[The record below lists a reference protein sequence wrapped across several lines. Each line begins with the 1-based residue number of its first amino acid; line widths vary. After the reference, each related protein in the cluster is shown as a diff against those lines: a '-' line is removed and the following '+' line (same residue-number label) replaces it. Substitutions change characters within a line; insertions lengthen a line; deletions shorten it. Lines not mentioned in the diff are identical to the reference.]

1 MSATNIKPRKR
12 FSTAAMPPSARSALE
27 ELRPLQP
34 DEAMKEKSQPKYGRI
49 LLKLSGEAIGGPSGV
64 GISPEAI
71 QDMAQQIREVR
82 DLGVQVVVVV
92 GGGNIFRG
100 LPGSERGI
108 ERATGDY
115 MGMLA
120 TVINALAL
128 QDALEK
134 LGVATR
140 VQSAITM
147 AQVAE
152 AFIRRRAVRHL
163 EKGRVVIF
171 GGGTGN
177 PFFSTDTAAALRAN
191 EIGAEVILKATK
203 VDGIYDSDPKKN
215 TKAKRYDQ
223 ISYSEALQKQLKVM
237 DSTAFS
243 LCMDNKMPII
253 VFDFFRAHN
262 LKRVVMGEKVGTLV
276 TT

>member
-1 MSATNIKPRKR
+1 MKQAKR
-12 FSTAAMPPSARSALE
+12 
-27 ELRPLQP
+27 
-34 DEAMKEKSQPKYGRI
+34 PKYSRI
-49 LLKLSGEAIGGPSGV
+49 LLKLSGEALGGPTGLN
-64 GISPEAI
+64 ISPEAV
-71 QDMAQQIREVR
+71 QNMAAQIREVR
-82 DLGVQVVVVV
+82 DMGVQVVLVV

-100 LPGSERGI
+100 LSGSKRGI

-134 LGVATR
+134 IGVATR
-140 VQSAITM
+140 VQTAISM

-152 AFIRRRAVRHL
+152 PFIRRRAVRHL

-177 PFFSTDTAAALRAN
+177 PYFSTDTAAALRAN
-191 EIGAEVILKATK
+191 EIGAEVVLKATK
-203 VDGIYDSDPKKN
+203 VDGIYDSDPKEN
-215 TKAKRYDQ
+215 PKAKRYSQ
-223 ISYSEALQKQLKVM
+223 IRYAEALQKQLKVM

-253 VFDFFRAHN
+253 VFDLFRPHN
-262 LKRVVMGEKVGTLV
+262 LKRVIMGERVGTLV
-276 TT
+276 TL

>member
-1 MSATNIKPRKR
+1 MKTNQR
-12 FSTAAMPPSARSALE
+12 
-27 ELRPLQP
+27 
-34 DEAMKEKSQPKYGRI
+34 PKYSRI
-49 LLKLSGEAIGGPSGV
+49 LLKLSGEALGGEARV
-64 GISPEAI
+64 GIHPEAVAN
-71 QDMAQQIREVR
+71 MAAQIREVR

-100 LPGSERGI
+100 LSGSKRGI

-134 LGVATR
+134 IGVPTR

-177 PFFSTDTAAALRAN
+177 PYFSTDTAAALRAN

-203 VDGIYDSDPKKN
+203 VDGIYDSDPEEN
-215 TKAKRYDQ
+215 PAAKRFSQ
-223 ISYSEALQKQLKVM
+223 ISYNDALSKDLKVM

-243 LCMDNKMPII
+243 LCKDNRMPII
-253 VFDFFRAHN
+253 VFELFRPHN
-262 LKRVVMGEKVGTLV
+262 LKRVVMGEKVGTVV
-276 TT
+276 TA

>member
-1 MSATNIKPRKR
+1 MKRSQSPR
-12 FSTAAMPPSARSALE
+12 
-27 ELRPLQP
+27 
-34 DEAMKEKSQPKYGRI
+34 YGRI
-49 LLKLSGEAIGGPSGV
+49 LLKLSGEALGGQTGV
-64 GISPEAI
+64 SISAEAV
-71 QDMAQQIREVR
+71 QDMARQIKEVR
-82 DLGVQVVVVV
+82 ELGVQVVVVV

-100 LPGSERGI
+100 LKGSERGI
-108 ERATGDY
+108 ERATGDH

-134 LGVATR
+134 IGVATR

-152 AFIRRRAVRHL
+152 PFIRRRAVRHL

-177 PFFSTDTAAALRAN
+177 PYFSTDTAAALRAN

-203 VDGIYDSDPKKN
+203 VDGIYDSDPKTN
-215 TKAKRYDQ
+215 AKAKRFAQ
-223 ISYSEALQKQLKVM
+223 ITYLDALQRQLKVM

-253 VFDFFRAHN
+253 VFDLFRPHN
-262 LKRVVMGEKVGTLV
+262 LKRVVLGDKVGTLV
-276 TT
+276 TA

>member
-1 MSATNIKPRKR
+1 M
-12 FSTAAMPPSARSALE
+12 AAMKDSK
-27 ELRPLQP
+27 QP
-34 DEAMKEKSQPKYGRI
+34 RYRRI
-49 LLKLSGEAIGGPSGV
+49 LLKLSGEALGGETGV
-64 GISPEAI
+64 GIDPEAV
-71 QDMAQQIREVR
+71 QDMAEQIREVR
-82 DLGVQVVVVV
+82 ELGVQVVVVV

-147 AQVAE
+147 AQIAE

-177 PFFSTDTAAALRAN
+177 PYFSTDTAAALRAN

-215 TKAKRYDQ
+215 PKARR
-223 ISYSEALQKQLKVM
+223 YSEITYLEALRKQLKVM

-243 LCMDNKMPII
+243 LCMDSKMPII
-253 VFDFFRAHN
+253 VFELFRPHN
-262 LKRVVMGEKVGTLV
+262 LKRVIMGEKVGTVV
-276 TT
+276 TG